1 MAVIHRRY
9 PLWMNGDKVRSG
21 RRAVRVG
28 SHALVGS
35 AGRFVASVTPGWCYL
50 AGDGQSGSVVS
61 QNSSHRVYFNGPPAS
76 S

>member
-1 MAVIHRRY
+1 MTRCDQVVKWSGWGRLRWWVRLARR
-9 PLWMNGDKVRSG
+9 
-21 RRAVRVG
+21 
-28 SHALVGS
+28 
-35 AGRFVASVTPGWCYL
+35 VAAVTPGWCYL